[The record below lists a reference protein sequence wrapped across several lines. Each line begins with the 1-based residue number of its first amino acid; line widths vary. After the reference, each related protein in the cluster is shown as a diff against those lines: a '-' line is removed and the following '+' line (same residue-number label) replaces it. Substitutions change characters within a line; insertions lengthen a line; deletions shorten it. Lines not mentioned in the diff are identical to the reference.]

1 MTIVSIGWCTGR
13 TNVWIWIAWTAGRW
27 VDVMMTATSAEE
39 IHCRS
44 ILEVEDEKRVCSCL
58 IGRKT
63 ERLRRNQFGLGEE
76 GNEKMV
82 QVEVVMEGRRLP
94 IFLFRFVNS

>member
-1 MTIVSIGWCTGR
+1 MFV
-13 TNVWIWIAWTAGRW
+13 
-27 VDVMMTATSAEE
+27 
-39 IHCRS
+39 
-44 ILEVEDEKRVCSCL
+44 L

-63 ERLRRNQFGLGEE
+63 ERLRRDQFGLNEK

>member
-1 MTIVSIGWCTGR
+1 
-13 TNVWIWIAWTAGRW
+13 
-27 VDVMMTATSAEE
+27 MMTATSAEE

-94 IFLFRFVNS
+94 IFFVSFRKQLTTYISLQE